1 MSKTL
6 EEISGMNDEE
16 KLLHRDYTDD
26 LETHDQAIENYDALE
41 AMDAGMTYDTESKKT
56 SNGLTDNMTAT
67 IYIERAARVAG
78 QLPDGETVAIG
89 KKDMGKAMFYD
100 LLRTN
105 WIYENANSQFDFL
118 TKMYLWQYSS
128 SVYNVVPMHYD
139 LTVNESTGYYGPD
152 CWLWNPR
159 NFVPQAGITS
169 VTDMDYAHAI
179 TYKTKGWFQDI
190 LDDKDDDYDLDAI
203 KEIMDKLDSVEK
215 EADEKR
221 DTMSYRDKIKTTTK
235 QVEVV
240 TRYESGEDG
249 RWVTFLPDY
258 SYTVIRNIEN
268 PHKNGRIPFVL
279 KRCLPRLD
287 SYYGNG
293 DFARS
298 MPMQFANDGLDNF
311 YFQGIKVNMFPIH
324 MINMQSAVKNTIQNK
339 AGAIWQFNGPPDAR
353 RMETSTAGLSTYQ
366 AAKGMTKGAIQT
378 AAGTTDTRSNAE
390 SSSDPGFGK
399 TPQALR
405 MMSEREST
413 RDNLDRGFLERA
425 MAELIDGMFSILPT
439 MSEDIP
445 VDLFQKEIDQMI
457 ESGHT
462 DVIEIIDMW
471 SEKEDLTYDVS
482 ESEDLLRMKI
492 KPGAFKNISAH
503 FKLKPNSTSK
513 QTREEQLQS
522 VIDFWTFIGK
532 MPNALDQYQENTGK
546 VPDWEFVF
554 KEMGDMMDLPFM
566 AKMFTEAAPQPATP
580 PGEEPMPQGPE
591 GMMPPEQG
599 MMPPEAMPPQMPEQG
614 GEMPMPEMGMP
625 PQDLPSEIPEEFL
638 IVSPANPITIAGHK
652 FTDPELAWEA
662 YKQYVTI
669 TGQEPQ

>member
-6 EEISGMNDEE
+6 EEITTLNDEE

-26 LETHDQAIENYDALE
+26 LETHDQAIDNYDALE

-56 SNGLTDNMTAT
+56 TNGLTDNMTAT

-89 KKDMGKAMFYD
+89 KKDLGKAMFFD
-100 LLRTN
+100 ILRSK

-139 LTVNESTGYYGPD
+139 LTVNESTGYHGPD

-159 NFVPQAGITS
+159 NFVPQAGISS

-179 TYKTKGWFQDI
+179 TYKTKSWFEAI
-190 LDDKDDDYDLDAI
+190 LEDEDDEYDTDAV
-203 KEIMDKLDSVEK
+203 KEILEKIDSVEK
-215 EADEKR
+215 EANDKR
-221 DTMSYRDKIKTTTK
+221 DTLSYREKIKTTTK

-240 TRYESGEDG
+240 TRYESGPNG
-249 RWVTFLPDY
+249 RWITFLPDY
-258 SYTVIRNIEN
+258 GCTVIRNIEN
-268 PHKNGRIPFVL
+268 PHQNGRIPFVL
-279 KRCLPRLD
+279 KRCLPRID

-293 DFARS
+293 DFSRS

-311 YFQGIKVNMFPIH
+311 YFQGIKINMFPVH
-324 MINMQSAVKNTIQNK
+324 MVNMQSAVKNTIQTK
-339 AGAIWQFNGPPDAR
+339 PGALWQFNGPVDAR

-366 AAKGMTKGAIQT
+366 AAKGMSKGAIQT
-378 AAGTTDTRSNAE
+378 IAGTTDTRANAE

-405 MMSEREST
+405 MMAEREST

-425 MAELIDGMFSILPT
+425 MGELIDGMFSILPT

-445 VDLFQKEIDQMI
+445 IDLFQKEID
-457 ESGHT
+457 
-462 DVIEIIDMW
+462 EII
-471 SEKEDLTYDVS
+471 ETGHEDILEIIEAWESRDELTYTVS
-482 ESEDLLRMKI
+482 ETENLIRLKL
-492 KPGAFKNISAH
+492 KPKAFKNISAH
-503 FKLKPNSTSK
+503 FKLKANSTSK

-522 VIDFWTFIGK
+522 IIDFWTFLGK
-532 MPNALDQYQENTGK
+532 MPNALDQYRETSGK
-546 VPDWEFVF
+546 VPDWEYIFG
-554 KEMGDMMDLPFM
+554 EMGKMMDLPFM
-566 AKMFTEAAPQPATP
+566 SKMFTEAPAPPTPAGEDGMPQMEGAPGVP
-580 PGEEPMPQGPE
+580 PQELPQGPP
-591 GMMPPEQG
+591 GGLPPE
-599 MMPPEAMPPQMPEQG
+599 MMGQAGAPSDMP
-614 GEMPMPEMGMP
+614 
-625 PQDLPSEIPEEFL
+625 DDIPEEFL
-638 IVSPANPITIAGHK
+638 IVSPSNPVSIAGHT
-652 FTDPELAWEA
+652 FIDPELAWEA